1 MVGTF
6 RGLVADSSL
15 PGVRGRHQGGL
26 RCNCENTVSSKGSWD
41 VRAKSL
47 RRHQSLLLQSHLR
60 RTHPIRIR
68 HPPPQKTPPPLW
80 PPLKIELIRIPPST
94 APKMSLPPP
103 RRPPIPSRTPPPP
116 LNPPTPS
123 PPPPCPSCG
132 AEAAGCCARGADAR
146 AVAGSDAASRSA
158 SAPSRPASDRRVRA
172 SRPTAPPPAPKLFST
187 APSRAPA

>member
-47 RRHQSLLLQSHLR
+47 RRHQSLLLQNHLPP
-60 RTHPIRIR
+60 THPITI
-68 HPPPQKTPPPLW
+68 PPPPDENPPPPPPKTPPPLL

-116 LNPPTPS
+116 LNAPTS
-123 PPPPCPSCG
+123 
-132 AEAAGCCARGADAR
+132 
-146 AVAGSDAASRSA
+146 
-158 SAPSRPASDRRVRA
+158 
-172 SRPTAPPPAPKLFST
+172 
-187 APSRAPA
+187 